1 MSGRARAFHSPVAA
15 KLVVVRR
22 MPLSAAIPTP
32 GEPDFPADPITVLRY
47 GWPYLLVYYI
57 EAAIIVFLLAR
68 RLGIARFSRS
78 HRERAIAAVILA
90 AIFAPGEVT
99 DFFLFIL
106 PGPAVVGLLCLLL
119 GWALT
124 VIARP
129 AALLDAHFYE
139 RMVGIIGGFY
149 ILPLLLTFYIAYGAL
164 FLYARFCGHTTRNA

>member
-1 MSGRARAFHSPVAA
+1 MRP
-15 KLVVVRR
+15 LYRR
-22 MPLSAAIPTP
+22 P

-57 EAAIIVFLLAR
+57 VAAIIVFLLAR
-68 RLGIARFSRS
+68 RLGTARFSCS
-78 HRERAIAAVILA
+78 HRQRVVAAAILS

-124 VIARP
+124 VVAQP
-129 AALLDAHFYE
+129 AALLDAHFYG

-149 ILPLLLTFYIAYGAL
+149 ILPLLLVFYIAYGAL
-164 FLYARFCGHTTRNA
+164 FLHARFCGATTQNA